1 VAIDISIGS
10 TRGNIPPGSY
20 FIINSLLTK
29 TDILKNLKI
38 AIQKSGRLNEK
49 SVQLLKNCGLDFE
62 NYKSSLITTVSNFNL
77 EILFLRDDDI
87 PGYVEQGIADL
98 GIVGEN
104 VIDETQSKVQYLQRL
119 GFGKCTLKLAIAK
132 DSPIERLEDL
142 NGKSIATSYPNIL
155 QQFLNDFKI
164 KADIQEISGSVEIA
178 PGLGLSDAICDIV
191 STGGTLKSNGLKPF
205 ADVRSSEAILI
216 ARDGIEENPIICELL
231 QRVQSVLRAKETKYV
246 VLNVEKKNLEQITEL
261 LHGVKSPTVVP
272 LAEEGWVAVHTVI
285 SEDDFWEKINKLKAA
300 GAQGIV
306 VMPIEKIIM

>member
-1 VAIDISIGS
+1 M
-10 TRGNIPPGSY
+10 
-20 FIINSLLTK
+20 
-29 TDILKNLKI
+29 KNLKI

-104 VIDETQSKVQYLQRL
+104 VIQETESKVDYLQRL
-119 GFGKCTLKLAIAK
+119 GFGKCTLKLAVAK
-132 DSPIERLEDL
+132 DSTIERLEDL
-142 NGKSIATSYPNIL
+142 NGKSIATSYPIIL
-155 QQFLNDFKI
+155 KSFLDKNNI
-164 KADIQEISGSVEIA
+164 KADIQTISGSVEIA

-191 STGGTLKSNGLKPF
+191 STGGTLKSNGLQPF
-205 ADVRSSEAILI
+205 AEVSTSEAILI
-216 ARDGIEENPIICELL
+216 GRDGLAENEVLVELL
-231 QRVQSVLRAKETKYV
+231 QRVQSVLLAKETKYV
-246 VLNVEKKNLEQITEL
+246 VLNVEKINLPKITEL
-261 LHGVKSPTVVP
+261 LRGVKSPTVVP

-285 SEDDFWEKINKLKAA
+285 SEDDFWGKINKLKSA

-306 VMPIEKIIM
+306 VMPVEKIIM